1 MVIKILKVN
10 DLNKLQASSP
20 LIGLLKCL
28 AAQVIV
34 AHHLAAYGPFAEI
47 GHAEMPQLFG
57 FFSDCGAWAVSVFLV
72 IAGFLAA
79 QSLDGKAF
87 GFQNIP
93 RFAIHRY
100 LRLAPVYFAGL
111 TLTVGAALLL
121 HPWVSPDMLPAHLD
135 ASVLLANFLF
145 LQDILGL
152 EALSAG
158 VWYVAIDLQLYVF
171 FLCLASLSHLT
182 TRQEFFLDKRWLWAA
197 VGMLSLGYFN
207 VDSNWNMWAIYFA
220 GTYALGALAYRST
233 HSLKNGHGILGLYVV
248 GAVFCVWIEPR
259 PRLFVAILTAAVL
272 YSVQYI
278 SISPHFWTAAAR
290 KMGDCAYGLFM
301 SHFAM
306 LMILSCV
313 YPQLKDGGIPLEV
326 WLLAIFVCCNAL
338 GWCIWRYIDVPAQ
351 RKMFKRHSYKIAR
364 HFL

>member
-1 MVIKILKVN
+1 M
-10 DLNKLQASSP
+10 NKLQASSP

-34 AHHLAAYGPFAEI
+34 AHHLAAYGPIAER

-79 QSLDGKAF
+79 QSLDGKAV

-111 TLTVGAALLL
+111 TLTVGAALLM
-121 HPWVSPDMLPAHLD
+121 HPWVSPDMLPAHLGP
-135 ASVLLANFLF
+135 SVLLANFLF

-158 VWYVAIDLQLYVF
+158 VWYVAIDFQLYVL
-171 FLCLASLSHLT
+171 FLCLASLTHWT
-182 TRQEFFLDKRWLWAA
+182 ATREIILDKRWVWVA

-207 VDSNWNMWAIYFA
+207 LHSNWNMWAIYFA
-220 GTYALGALAYRST
+220 GTYALGALAYQSR
-233 HSLKNGHGILGLYVV
+233 HLLKNGHGIWGLYVV
-248 GAVFCVWIEPR
+248 GALLCVWIEPR
-259 PRLFVAILTAAVL
+259 PRLFVAILTALVL
-272 YSVQYI
+272 FSTQFI
-278 SISPHFWTAAAR
+278 SIPPHSWTAVAR

-306 LMILSCV
+306 LMLLSCV
-313 YPQLKDGGIPLEV
+313 YPGLKSWEIPFEV

-338 GWCIWRYIDVPAQ
+338 GWFVWRYIDIPAQ
-351 RKMFKRHSYKIAR
+351 RTLFKRYSDVSTHHS
-364 HFL
+364 F

>member
-1 MVIKILKVN
+1 
-10 DLNKLQASSP
+10 LNKLQASSP

-34 AHHLAAYGPFAEI
+34 AHHLAAYGPFAER

-57 FFSDCGAWAVSVFLV
+57 FFSECGAWAVSAFLV

-79 QSLDGKAF
+79 QSLDGKAV

-111 TLTVGAALLL
+111 TLTVGVALLM

-152 EALSAG
+152 EAL
-158 VWYVAIDLQLYVF
+158 DLQLYVL
-171 FLCLASLSHLT
+171 FLCLASLSQWT
-182 TRQEFFLDKRWLWAA
+182 TRREIILDKRWLWVA

-207 VDSNWNMWAIYFA
+207 LHSNLNMWAIYFA
-220 GTYALGALAYRST
+220 GTYALGALAYQSK
-233 HSLKNGHGILGLYVV
+233 HLLKNGHGIWGLYVV
-248 GAVFCVWIEPR
+248 GALLCVWIEPR
-259 PRLFVAILTAAVL
+259 PRLFVAILTALVL
-272 YSVQYI
+272 FSIQFI
-278 SISPHFWTAAAR
+278 SIPPHSWTAVAR

-306 LMILSCV
+306 LMLVSCV
-313 YPQLKDGGIPLEV
+313 YPGLKSWGIPFEV
-326 WLLAIFVCCNAL
+326 WLLAIFVCCNAQ
-338 GWCIWRYIDVPAQ
+338 GWFVWRYIDIPAQ
-351 RKMFKRHSYKIAR
+351 RTLFKRYSDVSSHHS
-364 HFL
+364 F

>member
-1 MVIKILKVN
+1 
-10 DLNKLQASSP
+10 LNKLQASSP

-34 AHHLAAYGPFAEI
+34 AHHLAAYGPFAER

-79 QSLDGKAF
+79 QSLDGKAV

-111 TLTVGAALLL
+111 TLTVGVALLM
-121 HPWVSPDMLPAHLD
+121 HPWVSADMLPAHLD

-158 VWYVAIDLQLYVF
+158 VWYVAIDLQLYVL
-171 FLCLASLSHLT
+171 FLCLASLSQWT
-182 TRQEFFLDKRWLWAA
+182 TRREIILDKRWLWVA

-207 VDSNWNMWAIYFA
+207 LHSNWNMWAIYFA
-220 GTYALGALAYRST
+220 GTYALGALAYQSR
-233 HSLKNGHGILGLYVV
+233 HLLKNGHGIWGLYVV
-248 GAVFCVWIEPR
+248 GALLCVWIEPR
-259 PRLFVAILTAAVL
+259 PRLFVAILTALVL
-272 YSVQYI
+272 FSTQFI
-278 SISPHFWTAAAR
+278 SIPPHSWTAVAR

-306 LMILSCV
+306 LMLVSCV
-313 YPQLKDGGIPLEV
+313 YPGLKSWGIPFEV

-338 GWCIWRYIDVPAQ
+338 GWFVWRYIDIPAQ
-351 RKMFKRHSYKIAR
+351 RTLFKRYSDVSTHHS
-364 HFL
+364 F